1 RPPYPRPPYLRAAG
15 RRSRGSDVVNH
26 STATGATMTYEI
38 RVAGHLDDHWAT
50 WLDTLSLVR
59 HADGTTVLTGSL
71 ADQAQLHGLLARI
84 RDLGAPLLFV
94 STVDSP
100 RPARRPVQPAPVLT
114 ARVCTER
121 LTLRPASE
129 DDADATWE
137 YRRLPS
143 VGEWLAQ
150 LPTDLTSYRST
161 FVEPERLATTVVV
174 ERLGHVVGDLMIRVE
189 DAWAQ
194 AEVTADAK
202 GAQAELGW
210 ALDPARSGQGYA
222 TEAVR
227 GLVTYAFTD
236 LRLHRVVASCFLA
249 NDRSWRLMERLGMRR
264 EGHAF
269 GESLHRSGQWLDTV
283 TYAVRATEW
292 PPVLDRSL
300 ATRPGSRAR
309 AAS

>member
-1 RPPYPRPPYLRAAG
+1 
-15 RRSRGSDVVNH
+15 VNQP
-26 STATGATMTYEI
+26 TVTGAAPTYEV

-50 WLDTLSLVR
+50 WLDDLSLVR
-59 HADGTTVLTGSL
+59 HADGTTVLTGAL
-71 ADQAQLHGLLARI
+71 ADQPQLHGLLARI
-84 RDLGAPLLFV
+84 RDLGAPLLSV

-100 RPARRPVQPAPVLT
+100 GPAARPVQAAPVLPT
-114 ARVCTER
+114 RLCTEQ
-121 LTLRPASE
+121 LTLRPATKH
-129 DDADATWE
+129 DADATWE
-137 YRRLPS
+137 YRRVPS
-143 VGEWLAQ
+143 VGEWLTQ

-161 FVEPERLATTVVV
+161 FVEPARLAATVVV
-174 ERLGHVVGDLMIRVE
+174 ERRGHVVGDLMIRVE

-210 ALDPARSGQGYA
+210 ALDPAHSGHGYA

-227 GLVTYAFTD
+227 ALVTHGFTD
-236 LRLHRVVASCFLA
+236 LHLHRVVASCFLA

-264 EGHAF
+264 EGHAV

-292 PPVLDRSL
+292 LPVLDRSL
-300 ATRPGSRAR
+300 PTCPGSRAR